1 MDTVTRPSLST
12 RRAAIELIIV
22 SFVVLFQELAFIRW
36 LPTQVR
42 VTAYFPN
49 LILIGAFLGLG
60 IGSLRARNR
69 SLLWLWPMSL
79 ILLVVSAI
87 LMSGIA
93 FTANDVS
100 EHLWLFYSDLPI
112 GAPVFEGVHLPI
124 VLCFLLATLTFV
136 PLGQL
141 VAERLNVF
149 RKQSSPL
156 WGYAMDLSGSLLGVI
171 GFALLSLTGA
181 FPVVWFLFFSL
192 LGGALFLRSRRLL
205 ALHLATVAVV
215 CFFVVRGERNQHYSP
230 YYALSTEQV
239 EGTPD
244 HVVRT
249 NGSLHQ
255 VAVAVRESD
264 PIEGETQE
272 QVRRGYHFPY
282 RLLGHPPGKVLV
294 LGAGTGN
301 DVAVALDEGAVEVH
315 AVEIDPVILQLGRDL
330 HPDRPYADE
339 RVTIF
344 NTDARSFLNHTD
356 DQYDLIVF
364 GTLDSQTQLSAL
376 SNVRLDNF
384 VYTRQSLEAAAR
396 RLTPDG
402 GMILYFMV
410 GKEHIS
416 EHLTVML
423 TSVFGEAPAVTR
435 SGWHLFNHI
444 YMTGPAFAHVRY
456 ESGAETD
463 TDLAGIASLEMP
475 TDDWPY
481 LYLPTREVTGFYLS
495 LMGILF
501 GLGLVGVLVASPG
514 MRQGL
519 RSGRG
524 IDLEMFL
531 FGLAFLLIETRF
543 VTAINLVWGATWITS
558 AVVFGSILAMILVST
573 VVMQLRPI
581 PWSVA
586 AIGLLA
592 SLLATYL
599 LPPHLL
605 LAENAGV
612 RLLLS
617 TLYVGTPVFFA
628 AACFALRFRTREA
641 VDLAFGWNLIGA
653 VAGGLLEFFS
663 MSVGLRALL
672 LVAVGAYLGA
682 FFLKAKDEQR
692 IAQPSAV

>member
-1 MDTVTRPSLST
+1 MDRPAIST
-12 RRAAIELIIV
+12 RRAAIELVIV

-42 VTAYFPN
+42 VVAYFPN

-69 SLLWLWPMSL
+69 SLLWLWPVSL
-79 ILLVVSAI
+79 ILLVGCAI

-100 EHLWLFYSDLPI
+100 EHLWLLYNDLPD
-112 GAPVFEGVHLPI
+112 GAPVFEGVRLPI
-124 VLCFLLATLTFV
+124 VLCFLFGALTFV

-171 GFALLSLTGA
+171 GFALLSLTGS
-181 FPVVWFLFFSL
+181 FPVVWFLFFSV
-192 LGGALFLRSRRLL
+192 LGGVLFLRSPRLL
-205 ALHLATVAVV
+205 ALHLATIGVV
-215 CFFVVRGERNQHYSP
+215 CFFVVRGERNQYYSP
-230 YYALSTEQV
+230 YYALSTV
-239 EGTPD
+239 HAGGTSN
-244 HVVRT
+244 HVILT

-255 VAVAVRESD
+255 VAVALRESD
-264 PIEGETQE
+264 PIVTEQQE
-272 QVRRGYHFPY
+272 EVRQGYHFPY
-282 RLLGHPPGKVLV
+282 RLLDRPPGKVLI

-301 DVAVALDEGAVEVH
+301 DVAVALDEGAEEIH
-315 AVEIDPVILQLGRDL
+315 AVEIDPMIIQLGRDL
-330 HPDRPYADE
+330 HPNRPYADE

-344 NTDARSFLNHTD
+344 NTDARSFLNHTE

-376 SNVRLDNF
+376 SSVRLDNF
-384 VYTRQSLEAAAR
+384 VYTRQALEAAAG
-396 RLTPDG
+396 RLRPDG

-410 GKEHIS
+410 AKEHIS

-423 TSVFGEAPAVTR
+423 TSVFGEMPTVSR
-435 SGWHLFNHI
+435 GGWSLFNHI
-444 YMTGPAFAHVRY
+444 YMTGPAFTHLRS
-456 ESGAETD
+456 ETGAGTEP
-463 TDLAGIASLEMP
+463 DLASIASLEMP

-481 LYLPTREVTGFYLS
+481 LYLPTQEITGFYLS
-495 LMGILF
+495 LMGIFF
-501 GLGLVGVLVASPG
+501 GLALVGVLLASPG
-514 MRQGL
+514 MRRGL

-592 SLLATYL
+592 SLFVTYL
-599 LPPHLL
+599 LPTHLL
-605 LAENAGV
+605 LAESAGV

-617 TLYVGTPVFFA
+617 VLYVGTPVFFA

-672 LVAVGAYLGA
+672 LVAIVAYLGA
-682 FFLKAKDEQR
+682 FFLKTKDEQR
-692 IAQPSAV
+692 IAQPSVI

>member
-1 MDTVTRPSLST
+1 MDRPAIST
-12 RRAAIELIIV
+12 RRAAIELVIV

-42 VTAYFPN
+42 VVAYFPN

-69 SLLWLWPMSL
+69 SLLWLWPVSL
-79 ILLVVSAI
+79 ILLVGCAI

-100 EHLWLFYSDLPI
+100 EHLWLLYNDLPD
-112 GAPVFEGVHLPI
+112 GAPVFEGVRLPI
-124 VLCFLLATLTFV
+124 VLCFLFGALTFV

-171 GFALLSLTGA
+171 GFALLSLTGS
-181 FPVVWFLFFSL
+181 FPVVWFLFFSV
-192 LGGALFLRSRRLL
+192 LGGVLFLRSPRLL
-205 ALHLATVAVV
+205 ALHLATIGVV

-230 YYALSTEQV
+230 YYALSTVHV
-239 EGTPD
+239 EGTSN
-244 HVVRT
+244 HVIRT

-255 VAVAVRESD
+255 VAVALRESD
-264 PIEGETQE
+264 PIVTEQQE
-272 QVRRGYHFPY
+272 EVRQGYHFPY
-282 RLLGHPPGKVLV
+282 RLLDRPPGKVLI

-301 DVAVALDEGAVEVH
+301 DVAVALDEGAEEIH
-315 AVEIDPVILQLGRDL
+315 AVEIDPMIIQLGRDL
-330 HPDRPYADE
+330 HPNRPYADE

-344 NTDARSFLNHTD
+344 NTDARSFLNHTE

-376 SNVRLDNF
+376 SSVRLDNF
-384 VYTRQSLEAAAR
+384 VYTRQALEAAAG
-396 RLTPDG
+396 RLRPDG

-423 TSVFGEAPAVTR
+423 TSVFGEMPTVSR
-435 SGWHLFNHI
+435 GGWNLFNHI
-444 YMTGPAFAHVRY
+444 YMTGPAFTHLRS
-456 ESGAETD
+456 ETGAGTEP
-463 TDLAGIASLEMP
+463 DLAGIASLEMP

-481 LYLPTREVTGFYLS
+481 LYLPTREITGFYLS
-495 LMGILF
+495 LMGIFF
-501 GLGLVGVLVASPG
+501 GLALVGVLLASPG
-514 MRQGL
+514 MRRGL

-592 SLLATYL
+592 SLFATYL
-599 LPPHLL
+599 LPTHLL
-605 LAENAGV
+605 LAESAGV

-617 TLYVGTPVFFA
+617 VLYVGTPVFFA

-672 LVAVGAYLGA
+672 LVAIVAYLGA
-682 FFLKAKDEQR
+682 FFLKTKDEQR
-692 IAQPSAV
+692 IAQPSVI